1 MAYLD
6 PQDAFE
12 HMRDQTLEA
21 LKTHFPIKGKTQT
34 VFLDGFD
41 VGTGAEADDI
51 RSQHQ
56 KKLEGGSFT
65 VPVHGHLRLVDN
77 ASGKVIDQKKL
88 RLVDIPK
95 MTQRYSYIVGGKE
108 YQVSNQWQLKPGAYT
123 KRRDNGELE
132 TQFNVLNRSQFDL
145 VFHPDSKEVRMEYKS
160 AKLPVYS
167 LLKSLGVS
175 DAEMERRLGKDV
187 YEANKKARGVDS
199 ALGQFYKTSKRAD
212 APDAITAEKHFIE
225 QMAASKVDHGATQLT
240 LGKGTD
246 HVNGESLLR
255 AMEKL
260 KLVQGGHA
268 EDDRDSLAFKNL
280 RSVGD
285 FVADKIKAHAPA
297 VRSRVGRQ
305 INTATDLRK
314 AIPPG
319 LFNAP
324 LRDTFTDN
332 AASELATQINP
343 VEMLGKN
350 SQTTVLGPGGIASEE
365 KISDSVKLINQS
377 HMGFQDTVVTPESSR
392 TGVNL
397 RLPLGLKKVGQ
408 DAKIYA
414 YNVRTGKNDLITA
427 QQFLTSNVV
436 LPDQINWKNGK
447 PHPISSTVTMAG
459 DNNGFKQEK
468 FTNADYVLRHASQLF
483 SSTTNLIP
491 FLGNVSGNRASMA
504 TRHIEQAISLVDR
517 DAPLVQ
523 SGTGS
528 TVAGMTTFDEV
539 LGRHAAHTS
548 PVAGT
553 VHSVTKEG
561 VIIRGLDGKK
571 REVQLYNNF
580 PLNDAKS
587 VLHSNPTVKVGD
599 KIHAGQVVAD
609 TNYSK
614 NGTLALGK
622 NLTTAYLSFKG
633 YNFEDGLVISE
644 TAAKKLSSQ
653 HLHKASAPIATDTVL
668 NRTKYVAQLP
678 ASFPKARLTHIED
691 DGVVRVGSKVQPG
704 DPLVLAMRPYDL
716 KSRAGDK
723 AYQKA
728 LLGSHVDNSL
738 RWDGEVGGEVVAV
751 HRNADGIQVHVRTIE
766 PAKVGDKLSARS
778 ANKGV
783 ISMIIPDH
791 EMPRTKDGQII
802 EIAMSPNGVPGRMNP
817 SQILETAAGKIAD
830 KTGKTFIVP
839 NFKRDHDAVAHVQ
852 RELKKHGLTDTEE
865 VIDPV
870 SGQSLGQV
878 MVGKQHILKLVHQSD
893 KKLSVASG
901 MGLPGVPSDE
911 KYDANLQSKSG
922 QRLGSLGTYALLAH
936 GAVHNLR
943 EMQTFKGE
951 GSDPETDERKKW
963 PTQHLAVWNAIQTGS
978 PLPTPKPTFAFH
990 KFTEMLK
997 GAGINVEKQG
1007 HEMLVMPLTDKHI
1020 LELAGSRVLT
1030 RPSELLDSKPDKTTG
1045 ELRPRAG
1052 GLFDVHMTG
1061 GHNGKRW
1068 SRVVLAEPMPNPIFE
1083 APIRAITG
1091 LNANEFKGIMGG
1103 TLGVTVGGS
1112 VVDSGKATMLGG
1124 HAIEHLLKT
1133 INVQKALKTAKQEL
1147 KDTRPGNTDKAL
1159 KKVKYLRALDEL
1171 GMTANEAYVQR
1182 NMAVIPPALR
1192 PASLMQDGNI
1202 NFADIN
1208 EIYKNV
1214 ALLNDQLKNKDL
1226 AAAPVQQAALRQSL
1240 YEGLKAVS
1248 GVGVPYADAE
1258 HKGLLH
1264 QIHGSSPKV
1273 GFFQKRVAQ
1282 KRQDLSMAAVITPE
1296 PSLGLDEVGL
1306 PKDAALTLFRPF
1318 IVRKLQE
1325 MGYANDPLSA
1335 QALLAKKGTECTR
1348 ALEKVMAERPV
1359 LLKRDPALHKYSI
1372 QGFQPRIVEGN
1383 TMKVHPLV
1391 CGGFGA
1397 DFDGDSALG
1406 EIIVVTTKGSGDKDL
1421 GGFDMPHI
1429 GKIAAARVVDLAE
1442 FPRIENSA
1450 TVNHRG
1456 VTEYMVPAGTY
1467 VPAYLNG
1474 EMRMMEVTEYSVHPN
1489 CEEWRVETHRGRE
1502 VICSENHS
1510 LAVLDPDTLEV
1521 VKKSPREALG
1531 MGIPTLRDLSDQGVT
1546 KSLPGVDIRNSKVKP
1561 MLGDVPLDRATGWFL
1576 GATIGDG
1583 WVTDK
1588 ATTPSAIQSFSGR
1601 YKEESVAAACS
1612 VSLAYGSGG
1621 DTVALFWQQIARLL
1635 LPEAHFT
1642 ITQLPHQFEG
1652 KDCSSSR
1659 VTLNSSNLGRWVLPL
1674 IGKGAANKHLPPDF
1688 LTYPLEC
1695 RRGLFCG
1702 LLDTDGTVN
1711 WVKAVAKNKPQFQC
1725 SITTIGKELADGLQL
1740 LAGSLGIVSNRT
1752 SYMKRDKLVYV
1763 VTFST
1768 RTIQDAGWIELLHQ
1782 DKAANLTQLRQ
1793 TEHAE
1798 HGRGDV
1804 VPLTPRAHEELLA
1817 HLRNLGAAQ
1826 KKRDTPEKAA
1836 AFSSYTVIQRTER
1849 YVTRTTVE
1857 KLATQLGGQQ
1867 LSEYLNRWFQL
1878 ALNPTLG
1885 WDIITSAVATGEKKT
1900 MYDLTVPE
1908 AWTFTM
1914 ANGAVVW
1921 DTMRA
1926 FVPISKEAVQEAHN
1940 MKPTKNL
1947 FAESSGEIMYQP
1959 TLDAALGIYKL
1970 SVRGKDTTHKFTN
1983 PGAVLDAVRHGKMT
1997 ANDVVTLNG
2006 KKTTAGRIL
2015 LATALPDAVQHGVL
2029 HDLDKPMDRSG
2040 LKTLLTTIG
2049 KEHTTQ
2055 YDKSVNALKDM
2066 GNNSAFGTVAV
2077 PLPFNTPGSLVDPKK
2092 QVFIPIGAHTLSL
2105 KDLETY
2111 HSTRDRVLNR
2121 AHKDVAAIQKLK
2133 IDTPTMDA
2141 KIVERYTSAEQ
2152 ELKKMTQAK
2161 PSSPTNSNLLS
2172 MFKAGVKPG
2181 WDQYKQLI
2189 YAPMLLTDSTGRI
2202 MPTPVT
2208 KSYSEGLS
2216 VAGYWTQMHGARR
2229 GSVQKVQ
2236 QVQDPGY
2243 FSKLLTQSAIDTL
2256 ISTPDCGTSKGVL
2269 LGIDEKDVH
2278 DRILAQDFKAGKFH
2292 VHAGTML
2299 DARTVGQIKA
2309 ADRTAKLLVRSPLR
2323 CEHGEGVCQK
2333 CAGLASTGQF
2343 HDLGTNIGVQAAQTV
2358 GERAVQLTLK
2368 SFHTGG
2374 VASGASKVIG
2384 AFERLQQ
2391 LTNLPTKIPNAA
2403 TLAKHSGKID
2413 QVEKTSTGVNVFI
2426 GGTKHFVGKDLNGH
2440 ALHNATGMSN
2450 WAGIRAGQHVEAGE
2464 SLSDPSRTVINPHD
2478 LYRATKSI
2486 DRVQNYLTSE
2496 IYDLYKSEGIKRR
2509 HVETAVRAMSNLTK
2523 VTDPGDSSGILHGEF
2538 KPMTSINA
2546 LNRELMK
2553 ASRKPVEHTPVL
2565 KGIMTLPLDLQE
2577 DWMAKLQFKQLKG
2590 TLVDAA
2596 AVGARSNLHSKH
2608 PIPALAYGAEIGLNS
2623 THSNQVGL
2631 KHIANVPKTHY

>member
-1 MAYLD
+1 
-6 PQDAFE
+6 
-12 HMRDQTLEA
+12 MRDQTLEA

-34 VFLDGFD
+34 VYLDGFD

-123 KRRDNGELE
+123 KRRENGELE

-187 YEANKKARGVDS
+187 YEANKSARGVDS

-212 APDAITAEKHFIE
+212 APDALTAEKHFIE

-260 KLVQGGHA
+260 KLVQSGHA

-305 INTATDLRK
+305 INQATDLRK

-414 YNVRTGKNDLITA
+414 YNVRTGKNELITA

-447 PHPISSTVTMAG
+447 PHPISPTVTMAG

-528 TVAGMTTFDEV
+528 SVAGMTTFDEV
-539 LGRHAAHTS
+539 LGSHAAHKTPIS
-548 PVAGT
+548 GT
-553 VHSVTKEG
+553 VHSVSKDG
-561 VIIRGLDGKK
+561 LIIRGHDGKK

-599 KIHAGQVVAD
+599 KVTAGQVVAD

-644 TAAKKLSSQ
+644 TAAQKLSSQ
-653 HLHKASAPIATDTVL
+653 HLHKASAPVAPDTVL
-668 NRTKYVAQLP
+668 NRAKYMAQLP
-678 ASFPKARLTHIED
+678 ASFPKARLGHIED
-691 DGVVRVGSKVQPG
+691 DGVVRVGSRVQPG

-716 KSRAGDK
+716 KSRTGDK

-766 PAKVGDKLSARS
+766 PAKIGDKLSARS

-783 ISMIIPDH
+783 ISMIVPDH
-791 EMPRTKDGQII
+791 EMPRTKDGKII

-978 PLPTPKPTFAFH
+978 PLPTPKTTFAFH

-1020 LELAGSRVLT
+1020 MELAGSRVLT

-1103 TLGVTVGGS
+1103 THGVTIGGN
-1112 VVDSGKATMLGG
+1112 VVEAGKATMLGG
-1124 HAIEHLLKT
+1124 HAIEHLLKS
-1133 INVQKALKTAKQEL
+1133 IDVPKALKAAHRDL
-1147 KDTRPGNTDKAL
+1147 KDARPGHTDKAL

-1171 GMTANEAYVQR
+1171 GMKANEAYVQR

-1226 AAAPVQQAALRQSL
+1226 AAAPTQQAALRQSL

-1264 QIHGSSPKV
+1264 QIHGSSPKN
-1273 GFFQKRVAQ
+1273 GFFQRRVAQ

-1397 DFDGDSALG
+1397 DFDGDSIDLETPILLRIQGQVTHRTGRQLIELLEAG
-1406 EIIVVTTKGSGDKDL
+1406 DGNYVVETQ
-1421 GGFDMPHI
+1421 
-1429 GKIAAARVVDLAE
+1429 
-1442 FPRIENSA
+1442 RIEA
-1450 TVNHRG
+1450 
-1456 VTEYMVPAGTY
+1456 YTY
-1467 VPAYLNG
+1467 KG
-1474 EMRMMEVTEYSVHPN
+1474 
-1489 CEEWRVETHRGRE
+1489 WRPVKSISFHE
-1502 VICSENHS
+1502 
-1510 LAVLDPDTLEV
+1510 VLD
-1521 VKKSPREALG
+1521 KK
-1531 MGIPTLRDLSDQGVT
+1531 
-1546 KSLPGVDIRNSKVKP
+1546 K
-1561 MLGDVPLDRATGWFL
+1561 
-1576 GATIGDG
+1576 
-1583 WVTDK
+1583 
-1588 ATTPSAIQSFSGR
+1588 
-1601 YKEESVAAACS
+1601 Y
-1612 VSLAYGSGG
+1612 
-1621 DTVALFWQQIARLL
+1621 
-1635 LPEAHFT
+1635 
-1642 ITQLPHQFEG
+1642 
-1652 KDCSSSR
+1652 R
-1659 VTLNSSNLGRWVLPL
+1659 VTLRNGLSFIASEDHSLMVGHKEVKPGELALGVALDHVQVPIPDGGSSYDRGVIYGNFLGDGCAEVVQ
-1674 IGKGAANKHLPPDF
+1674 GKGGRVSIACKPPIDREYLMAAWEREFPGAH
-1688 LTYPLEC
+1688 
-1695 RRGLFCG
+1695 
-1702 LLDTDGTVN
+1702 
-1711 WVKAVAKNKPQFQC
+1711 ASQFVHGFQVW
-1725 SITTIGKELADGLQL
+1725 GKERARHFLDVCGRYCDGKFLGDELYNQGPEFLAGL
-1740 LAGSLGIVSNRT
+1740 LAGYIQSDGSVETTRSGSFLVRTWSRSKAVRDGMSVVATMLGLPHNLRERVSKGKTNYIISFGKEAIKLLDYRCPGKKGNLLRFANQEYKTNRDDARQSQSVHDFEIV
-1752 SYMKRDKLVYV
+1752 KLEEVEYDDRMIDLEV
-1763 VTFST
+1763 E
-1768 RTIQDAGWIELLHQ
+1768 D
-1782 DKAANLTQLRQ
+1782 
-1793 TEHAE
+1793 EH
-1798 HGRGDV
+1798 V
-1804 VPLTPRAHEELLA
+1804 FTL
-1817 HLRNLGAAQ
+1817 
-1826 KKRDTPEKAA
+1826 
-1836 AFSSYTVIQRTER
+1836 
-1849 YVTRTTVE
+1849 
-1857 KLATQLGGQQ
+1857 LGG
-1867 LSEYLNRWFQL
+1867 
-1878 ALNPTLG
+1878 
-1885 WDIITSAVATGEKKT
+1885 
-1900 MYDLTVPE
+1900 
-1908 AWTFTM
+1908 
-1914 ANGAVVW
+1914 VVVHN
-1921 DTMRA
+1921 TMRA

-1959 TLDAALGIYKL
+1959 TLDAALGIYKM

-1983 PGAVLDAVRHGKMT
+1983 PGAVLDAVRQGKMT
-1997 ANDVVTLNG
+1997 ANDVVHLNG
-2006 KKTTAGRIL
+2006 KQTTAGRIL
-2015 LATALPDAVQHGVL
+2015 LATALPEPVQHGVL
-2029 HDLDKPMDRSG
+2029 HDLDKPLDRGG
-2040 LKTLLTTIG
+2040 LKDLLTTIG
-2049 KEHTTQ
+2049 KEHTIH

-2066 GNNSAFGTVAV
+2066 GNHSAFGTVAV

-2105 KDLETY
+2105 KDLETD
-2111 HSTRDRVLNR
+2111 HGTRDRVLNR

-2133 IDTPTMDA
+2133 IDMPTMEA

-2152 ELKKMTQAK
+2152 ELKKLTQAK

-2256 ISTPDCGTSKGVL
+2256 ISTPNCGTTKGVL

-2292 VHAGTML
+2292 VPAGTML

-2309 ADRTAKLLVRSPLR
+2309 ADRTAKLMVRSPLR
-2323 CEHGEGVCQK
+2323 CEHGEGVCQH
-2333 CAGLASTGQF
+2333 CAGLGSTGQF

-2368 SFHTGG
+2368 QFHTGG
-2374 VASGASKVIG
+2374 VASGGSKVIG

-2391 LTNLPTKIPNAA
+2391 LTNLPAKIPNAA
-2403 TLAKHSGKID
+2403 TLAKHSGKIE

-2426 GGTKHFVGKDLNGH
+2426 GGKKHFVGKDLNGQD
-2440 ALHNATGMSN
+2440 LHNAKGLSN
-2450 WAGIRAGQHVEAGE
+2450 WAGIRVGQHVEAGE
-2464 SLSDPSRTVINPHD
+2464 ALSDPSRTVINPHD
-2478 LYRATKSI
+2478 LYNATKSI
-2486 DRVQNYLTSE
+2486 DRVQTYLTNE

-2577 DWMAKLQFKQLKG
+2577 DWLAKLQFKQLKG

-2596 AVGARSNLHSKH
+2596 AIGARSNLHGKH
-2608 PIPALAYGAEIGLNS
+2608 PIPSLAYGAEIGLNQS
-2623 THSNQVGL
+2623 HSNQPGL
-2631 KHIANVPKTHY
+2631 KHLDKVKPTHY